1 MPHAI
6 LILVDAL
13 RADHLGCYAGEDLG
27 TPNMDRLAQQGIVF
41 ENAISQGSWTRPS
54 TASMMTGLYPSQN
67 GVGSRWSKTDEGRLS
82 ARSLDPSIPTLAE
95 ILTAGGHTTAFM
107 GGNAILKSLFGVT
120 RGFTHNLWR
129 SIANDGAVIAE
140 DFERWVQT
148 EHPKSSFCY
157 MHFMDVH
164 KPLPMET
171 IPARLETGLD
181 LDLVHESKNELM
193 SYYAAAVRRVDE
205 HIGSVIRTLETAGM
219 LENALLILG
228 ADHGEELGEHGGMLS
243 HGRTLYRELVHVPLI
258 VRWPGQA
265 FAGERIDQPVQLIDL
280 MPTILDYLQCQPM
293 DVPGRSLLTLIRGEE
308 TDRAAAFSEH
318 VKPDRYSQS
327 VTTRTH
333 QLIQSYQLEDTRPGS
348 PADLRPGLCVAA
360 KGQRI
365 QGGHFIPTKI
375 LIQREDRPT
384 LSGTVERVDAAGNSV
399 TLMGITCQIDENTR
413 FVGKEDSG
421 PLTFDGLAVGDRVTL
436 NFTAESNGRHVA
448 TTVKRKAPGGKSK
461 IEGRIEQVRDLQG
474 GLRSITVLGTD
485 VLIDSNTKVV
495 AMKDENREEMKV
507 SPVSRVLTGDFV
519 DVQTELYDVT
529 SDPAEARNIVDER
542 PDIAQELEEM
552 LALWTQSLLGQVQE
566 TTGSVDVDPETMEQ
580 LRLMGYVE

>member
-27 TPNMDRLAQQGIVF
+27 TPNMDRLARQGVVF

-67 GVGSRWSKTDEGRLS
+67 GVGSRWSKTNEGRLS

-95 ILTAGGHTTAFM
+95 TLTADGHTTAFI
-107 GGNAILKSLFGVT
+107 GGNAILKPLFGVT

-129 SIANDGAVIAE
+129 SIGNDGAVIVE

-148 EHPKSSFCY
+148 ERRESSFCY

-164 KPLPMET
+164 KPLPTET
-171 IPARLETGLD
+171 IPARLDTGLD
-181 LDLVHESKNELM
+181 LDLVQESKNELM
-193 SYYAAAVRRVDE
+193 GYYAAAVRRVDQ
-205 HIGSVIRTLETAGM
+205 HIGGVIRTLESAGM
-219 LENALLILG
+219 LEDTLIIFS

-243 HGRTLYRELVHVPLI
+243 HGRTLYRELLHVPLI
-258 VRWPGQA
+258 VRLPGEA
-265 FAGERIDQPVQLIDL
+265 FAGERIDQPVQLIDF
-280 MPTILDYLQCQPM
+280 MPTIFDYLQCPPI
-293 DVPGRSLLTLIRGEE
+293 DVPGRNLLTLIRGEE
-308 TDRAAAFSEH
+308 TERAAFSEH
-318 VKPDRYSQS
+318 VKPERYTQS

-348 PADLRPGLCVAA
+348 PADLQPGLSVAA

-365 QGGHFIPTKI
+365 QGGRFIPTKI
-375 LIQREDRPT
+375 LMQREDRPT
-384 LSGTVERVDAAGNSV
+384 LSGTIERVDAASDSV
-399 TLMGITCQIDENTR
+399 TLMGITCQIDEDTR
-413 FVGKEDSG
+413 FIGKEDRG
-421 PLTFDGLAVGDRVTL
+421 PLTLDGLAVGDRVTL
-436 NFTAESNGRHVA
+436 NFNAESNGRRVA

-461 IEGRIEQVRDLQG
+461 IEGRIERVQDLEG

-485 VLIDSNTKVV
+485 ILIDSNTKVR
-495 AMKDENREEMKV
+495 AIKDVGREDVKV
-507 SPVSRVLTGDFV
+507 SPVNRVLTGDFI
-519 DVQTELYDVT
+519 DVHTELYDVT
-529 SDPAEARNIVDER
+529 SDPAETRNIVDER
-542 PDIAQELEEM
+542 PDIAQELEEK
-552 LALWTQSLLGQVQE
+552 LALWTQSLLGQVRE

>member
-13 RADHLGCYAGEDLG
+13 RADHVGCYAGEDLG
-27 TPNMDRLAQQGIVF
+27 TPNMDRLARQGVVF

-67 GVGSRWSKTDEGRLS
+67 GVGSRWSKTNEGRLS

-95 ILTAGGHTTAFM
+95 TLTADGHTTAFI
-107 GGNAILKSLFGVT
+107 GGNAILKPLFGVT

-129 SIANDGAVIAE
+129 SIGNDGAVIVE

-148 EHPKSSFCY
+148 ERRESSFCY

-164 KPLPMET
+164 KPLPTET
-171 IPARLETGLD
+171 IPARLDTGLD
-181 LDLVHESKNELM
+181 LDLVKESKNELM
-193 SYYAAAVRRVDE
+193 GYYAAAVRRVDR
-205 HIGSVIRTLETAGM
+205 HIGGVIRTLESAGM
-219 LENALLILG
+219 LEDTLIIFS

-243 HGRTLYRELVHVPLI
+243 HGRTLYRELLHVPLI
-258 VRWPGQA
+258 VRLPGEA
-265 FAGERIDQPVQLIDL
+265 FAGERIDQPVQLIDF
-280 MPTILDYLQCQPM
+280 MPTIFDYLQCPPI

-308 TDRAAAFSEH
+308 TERAAFSEH
-318 VKPDRYSQS
+318 VKPERYTQS

-333 QLIQSYQLEDTRPGS
+333 QLIQSYQLEDTRPVS
-348 PADLRPGLCVAA
+348 PADLQPGLSVAA

-365 QGGHFIPTKI
+365 QGGRFIPTKI
-375 LIQREDRPT
+375 LMQREDRPT
-384 LSGTVERVDAAGNSV
+384 LSGTIERVDAASDSV
-399 TLMGITCQIDENTR
+399 TLMGITCQIDEDTR
-413 FVGKEDSG
+413 FIGKEDRG
-421 PLTFDGLAVGDRVTL
+421 PLTLDGLAVGDRVTL
-436 NFTAESNGRHVA
+436 NFNAESNGRRVA

-461 IEGRIEQVRDLQG
+461 IEGRIERVQDLEG

-485 VLIDSNTKVV
+485 ILIDSNTKVR
-495 AMKDENREEMKV
+495 AIKDVGREDVKV
-507 SPVSRVLTGDFV
+507 SPVNRVLTGAYI
-519 DVQTELYDVT
+519 DVHTELYDVT
-529 SDPAEARNIVDER
+529 SDPAETRNIVDER
-542 PDIAQELEEM
+542 PDIAQELEEK
-552 LALWTQSLLGQVQE
+552 LALWTQSLLGQVRE

>member
-1 MPHAI
+1 

-27 TPNMDRLAQQGIVF
+27 TPNIDRLARQGVVF

-95 ILTAGGHTTAFM
+95 TLTARGHTTAFM
-107 GGNAILKSLFGVT
+107 GGNAILKPLFGVT

-129 SIANDGAVIAE
+129 SIGNDGAVIVE
-140 DFERWVQT
+140 DFERWTQT
-148 EHPKSSFCY
+148 EPPESSFCY

-164 KPLPMET
+164 KPLPTET
-171 IPARLETGLD
+171 IPARLDTGLD
-181 LDLVHESKNELM
+181 LDLVQESKNELM
-193 SYYAAAVRRVDE
+193 GYYAAAVRRVDQ
-205 HIGSVIRTLETAGM
+205 HIGGVIRTLESAGM
-219 LENALLILG
+219 LEDTLIIIS

-243 HGRTLYRELVHVPLI
+243 HGRTLYRELLHVPLV
-258 VRWPGQA
+258 VRLPGEA
-265 FAGERIDQPVQLIDL
+265 FAGERIGHPVQLIDF
-280 MPTILDYLQCQPM
+280 MPTILDYLQCPPM
-293 DVPGRSLLTLIRGEE
+293 DVPGWSLLALIRGEE
-308 TDRAAAFSEH
+308 TERAAFSEH

-333 QLIQSYQLEDTRPGS
+333 QLIKSYQLENTRPGS
-348 PADLRPGLCVAA
+348 PADLQPGISVAA

-365 QGGHFIPTKI
+365 QGGRFIPTKI
-375 LIQREDRPT
+375 LMQREDRPT
-384 LSGTVERVDAAGNSV
+384 LSGTIERVDAASSSV
-399 TLMGITCQIDENTR
+399 TLMGITCQIDEDTK
-413 FVGKEDSG
+413 FISKEDRG
-421 PLTFDGLAVGDRVTL
+421 PLTLDGLAVGDRVTL
-436 NFTAESNGRHVA
+436 NFDAGSNGRHVA

-461 IEGRIEQVRDLQG
+461 IEGRIEQVQDLEG

-485 VLIDSNTKVV
+485 ILIDSNTKVQ
-495 AMKDENREEMKV
+495 AIKDVNREDMKV
-507 SPVSRVLTGDFV
+507 SPVSRVLTGDFI
-519 DVQTELYDVT
+519 DVHTELYDVT
-529 SDPAEARNIVDER
+529 SDPAETRNIVDER

-552 LALWTQSLLGQVQE
+552 LALWTQSLLGQVRE

>member
-27 TPNMDRLAQQGIVF
+27 TPNMDRLARQGVVF

-67 GVGSRWSKTDEGRLS
+67 GVGTRWSKTGEGRLS
-82 ARSLDPSIPTLAE
+82 ARTLDPSIPTLAE
-95 ILTAGGHTTAFM
+95 TLTACGHTTAFM
-107 GGNAILKSLFGVT
+107 GGSAVLKPLFGVT

-129 SIANDGAVIAE
+129 SIANDGAVIVE
-140 DFERWVQT
+140 DFEQWIQT
-148 EHPKSSFCY
+148 ERPESSFCY

-171 IPARLETGLD
+171 IPARLDTGLD
-181 LDLVHESKNELM
+181 LDVVQESKNELM
-193 SYYAAAVRRVDE
+193 SYYAAAVRRVDR
-205 HIGSVIRTLETAGM
+205 HIGGVIRALESEGM
-219 LENALLILG
+219 LEDTLIMLS

-243 HGRTLYRELVHVPLI
+243 HGRTLYRELLHVPL
-258 VRWPGQA
+258 VMRLPGQD
-265 FAGERIDQPVQLIDL
+265 FARERIDQPVQLIDF
-280 MPTILDYLQCQPM
+280 MPTILDYLQCPPI
-293 DVPGRSLLTLIRGEE
+293 DVPGRSLLTLLQGEDTE
-308 TDRAAAFSEH
+308 RAAAFSEH

-333 QLIQSYQLEDTRPGS
+333 QLIQSYRLENTRAGS
-348 PADLRPGLCVAA
+348 PADLQPGLSVAA

-365 QGGHFIPTKI
+365 QGGRFIPTKI
-375 LIQREDRPT
+375 FIQGEERPT
-384 LSGTVERVDAAGNSV
+384 LSGTVEWVDAASNSV
-399 TLMGITCQIDENTR
+399 SLMGITCQVNEDTR
-413 FVGKEDSG
+413 FIGKEDSG

-436 NFTAESNGRHVA
+436 NFTAESNGRRVA
-448 TTVKRKAPGGKSK
+448 TTVKRKPPGGKSK
-461 IEGRIEQVRDLQG
+461 IEGRIERVQDLEG
-474 GLRSITVLGTD
+474 GLRSITVLGMD
-485 VLIDSNTKVV
+485 VLTDSNTKIR
-495 AMKDENREEMKV
+495 AMKDENREEITV
-507 SPVSRVLTGDFV
+507 SPVNRVLTGDFI
-519 DVQTELYDVT
+519 DVHTELYDVT
-529 SDPAEARNIVDER
+529 SDPAETRDIVDER

>member
-13 RADHLGCYAGEDLG
+13 RADHVGCYTGEDLG
-27 TPNMDRLAQQGIVF
+27 TPNMDRLARQGVVF

-67 GVGSRWSKTDEGRLS
+67 GVGSRWSKTNEGRLS

-95 ILTAGGHTTAFM
+95 TLTADGHTTAFI
-107 GGNAILKSLFGVT
+107 GGNAILKPLFGVT

-129 SIANDGAVIAE
+129 SIGNDGAVIVE

-148 EHPKSSFCY
+148 ERRESSFCY

-164 KPLPMET
+164 KPLPTET
-171 IPARLETGLD
+171 IPARLDTGLD
-181 LDLVHESKNELM
+181 LDLVKESKNELM
-193 SYYAAAVRRVDE
+193 GYYAAAVRRVDR
-205 HIGSVIRTLETAGM
+205 HIGGVIRTLESAGM
-219 LENALLILG
+219 LEDTLIIFS

-243 HGRTLYRELVHVPLI
+243 HGRTLYRELLHVPLI
-258 VRWPGQA
+258 VRLPGEA
-265 FAGERIDQPVQLIDL
+265 FAGERIDQPVQLIDF
-280 MPTILDYLQCQPM
+280 MPTIFDYLQCPPI

-308 TDRAAAFSEH
+308 TKRAAFSEH
-318 VKPDRYSQS
+318 VKPERYTQS

-348 PADLRPGLCVAA
+348 PADLQPGLSVAA

-365 QGGHFIPTKI
+365 QGGRFIPTKI
-375 LIQREDRPT
+375 LMQREDRPT
-384 LSGTVERVDAAGNSV
+384 LSGTIERVDAASDSV
-399 TLMGITCQIDENTR
+399 TLMGITCQIDEDTR
-413 FVGKEDSG
+413 FIGKEDRG
-421 PLTFDGLAVGDRVTL
+421 PLTLDGLAVGDRVTL
-436 NFTAESNGRHVA
+436 NFNAESNGRRVA

-461 IEGRIEQVRDLQG
+461 IEGRIERVQDLEG

-485 VLIDSNTKVV
+485 ILIDSNTKVR
-495 AMKDENREEMKV
+495 AIKDVGREDVKV
-507 SPVSRVLTGDFV
+507 SPVNRVLTGAYI
-519 DVQTELYDVT
+519 DVHTELYDVT
-529 SDPAEARNIVDER
+529 SDPAETRNIVDER
-542 PDIAQELEEM
+542 PDIAQELEEK
-552 LALWTQSLLGQVQE
+552 LALWTQSLLGQVRE

>member
-27 TPNMDRLAQQGIVF
+27 TPNTDGLARQGVVF
-41 ENAISQGSWTRPS
+41 RNAMSQASWTRPS
-54 TASMMTGLYPSQN
+54 TASIMTGLYPSQT
-67 GVGSRWSKTDEGRLS
+67 GLVGKWSKTGEGRLS
-82 ARSLDPSIPTLAE
+82 ARTLDPSIPTLAE

-107 GGNAILKSLFGVT
+107 GGNAILKPLFGVT

-129 SIANDGAVIAE
+129 SIANDGAVIVE
-140 DFERWVQT
+140 DFEQWIQT
-148 EHPKSSFCY
+148 ERPESSFCY

-171 IPARLETGLD
+171 IPARLDTGLD
-181 LDLVHESKNELM
+181 LDLVKESKNELM
-193 SYYAAAVRRVDE
+193 SYYAAAVRRVDQY
-205 HIGSVIRTLETAGM
+205 IGGVIRALESEGM
-219 LENALLILG
+219 LEDTLIILS

-243 HGRTLYRELVHVPLI
+243 HGRTLYRELLHVPL
-258 VRWPGQA
+258 VMRLPGQA
-265 FAGERIDQPVQLIDL
+265 FARERIDQPVQLIDF
-280 MPTILDYLQCQPM
+280 MPTILDYLQCPPI

-308 TDRAAAFSEH
+308 AERAAAFSEH

-333 QLIQSYQLEDTRPGS
+333 QLIQSYRLEDSRPGS
-348 PADLRPGLCVAA
+348 PADLLPGLSVAA

-365 QGGHFIPTKI
+365 QGGRFIPTKI
-375 LIQREDRPT
+375 FIQGEERPT
-384 LSGTVERVDAAGNSV
+384 LSGMVERVDTASNSV
-399 TLMGITCQIDENTR
+399 SLMGITCQVNEDTR
-413 FVGKEDSG
+413 FIGKEDSG

-436 NFTAESNGRHVA
+436 NFTAESNGRRVA
-448 TTVKRKAPGGKSK
+448 TTIKRKPPGGKSK
-461 IEGRIEQVRDLQG
+461 IEGRIERVQALEG
-474 GLRSITVLGTD
+474 GLRSVTVLGMD
-485 VLIDSNTKVV
+485 VLIDSNTKIR
-495 AMKDENREEMKV
+495 AMKDENREEITV
-507 SPVSRVLTGDFV
+507 SPVNRVLTGDFI
-519 DVQTELYDVT
+519 DVHTELYDVT
-529 SDPAEARNIVDER
+529 SDPAETRDIVDER

-566 TTGSVDVDPETMEQ
+566 STGSVDVDPETMEQ